1 MRRPGDTAR
10 GTPHVREMVR
20 AHRGRFAVSYVF
32 QVIGGVA
39 PLFQVLLLRAVV
51 DGLIEGRTGTA
62 QALGQIAGM
71 AGLGL
76 LGVWSTWAASVTATA
91 AAGRVIADLRSAMF
105 RRLTTM
111 PIHFYTTV
119 RPGAVVSRLTNDVNG
134 AEEMY
139 TSVIPVVVSSVTT
152 IATSLVIVAFV
163 DPRLVLLLVVVPIAV
178 AYVRKA
184 EARINELI
192 GRSFDVTKDLA
203 SAAETFV
210 SRDGAVLARQNGQT
224 AREQAAFQ
232 ERSAALAGLATGI
245 SRAAATSGAS
255 YGTAFVLI
263 TAGALA
269 MGVWLVTEQDV
280 TVGSVILIVLYLQQL
295 QAPVQRLLNTR
306 YPRMRS
312 AIALDRVEAV
322 LATAVAGDRSPAAAD
337 DASGAA
343 AGDVPGVRSSDP
355 SDPSDLDQSGAA
367 GGDAVVTPAL
377 RTRDLRFRYPP
388 VSAYSIDGLSHA
400 GDALSIPWL
409 PLVGLSGDGGVRDV
423 GGGRDGA
430 GDALDGIDLTVG
442 RGEVVAVVGASG
454 AGKSTLAT
462 VIAGLVDADSGVVEV
477 DGRPLADLDEEQR
490 AGLIAYIP
498 QDPYVLH
505 ASVRENLRYARP
517 DATDAELLAVCE
529 QVALGDLVRGLDDGL
544 DAVIG
549 EKGHRLSGG
558 ERQRLAIARAAL
570 RRPALVVLDEPTAH
584 LDTATE
590 HRVRTAMSTL
600 FAGAGV
606 VMIAHRL
613 STVRDADRIVV
624 LEHGRVA
631 QEGPHDELA
640 AVAGGGYRRLLDAGA
655 MARE

>member
-1 MRRPGDTAR
+1 MTHTGNATRA
-10 GTPHVREMVR
+10 PHVRAMAR
-20 AHRGRFAVSYVF
+20 GHRGRFAVSYVF
-32 QVIGGVA
+32 QVLGGVA

-62 QALGQIAGM
+62 QAFGQIAAM

-119 RPGAVVSRLTNDVNG
+119 RPGAVVSRVTNDVNG

-163 DPRLVLLLVVVPIAV
+163 DPRLVLLLVVVPIAI

-224 AREQAAFQ
+224 AREQATFQ
-232 ERSAALAGLATGI
+232 ERSAALAGLSTGI
-245 SRAAATSGAS
+245 SRAGATSGAS

-263 TAGALA
+263 TSGALA
-269 MGVWLVTEQDV
+269 TGVWLVTEQGI

-295 QAPVQRLLNTR
+295 QAPVQSLLNTR

-312 AIALDRVEAV
+312 SIALDRVEAV
-322 LATAVAGDRSPAAAD
+322 LAAEPARDRAAA
-337 DASGAA
+337 AA
-343 AGDVPGVRSSDP
+343 APATVGTPPAD
-355 SDPSDLDQSGAA
+355 AA
-367 GGDAVVTPAL
+367 GADDRRAAPAPAL
-377 RTRDLRFRYPP
+377 RTRGLRFRYPP

-409 PLVGLSGDGGVRDV
+409 PLVGLSGDDGVRDV
-423 GGGRDGA
+423 GGGREGT

-442 RGEVVAVVGASG
+442 RGEVVAVVGSSG

-477 DGRPLADLDEEQR
+477 DGRPLADLDEQQR

-517 DATDAELLAVCE
+517 EATDEELLAVCE

-570 RRPALVVLDEPTAH
+570 KQPALVVLDEPTAH

-600 FAGAGV
+600 FDGAGV

-624 LEHGRVA
+624 LEHGRVT

-640 AVAGGGYRRLLDAGA
+640 ALAGGGYRRLLDAGA

>member
-1 MRRPGDTAR
+1 MTRTGDANR
-10 GTPHVREMVR
+10 TPHVRDMVR
-20 AHRGRFAVSYVF
+20 AHRGRFVVSYVF
-32 QVIGGVA
+32 QVVGGVA

-62 QALGQIAGM
+62 QAFGQIAGM

-76 LGVWSTWAASVTATA
+76 LGVWMTWAARVTATA

-152 IATSLVIVAFV
+152 IATSLVIVAFI
-163 DPRLVLLLVVVPIAV
+163 DPRLVLLLVVIPVAI

-192 GRSFDVTKDLA
+192 AKSFDVVKELSST
-203 SAAETFV
+203 AETFV

-224 AREQAAFQ
+224 AREQATFQ
-232 ERSAALAGLATGI
+232 ERSAALADLSTGI

-263 TAGALA
+263 TSGALA
-269 MGVWLVTEQDV
+269 TGVWLVTEQGI

-295 QAPVQRLLNTR
+295 QAPVQALLNTR

-312 AIALDRVEAV
+312 SIALDRVEAV
-322 LATAVAGDRSPAAAD
+322 LGAEPARDRAAEAPAPGTVDTPPADAAGAD
-337 DASGAA
+337 DGRAA
-343 AGDVPGVRSSDP
+343 PA
-355 SDPSDLDQSGAA
+355 
-367 GGDAVVTPAL
+367 PAL

-409 PLVGLSGDGGVRDV
+409 PLVGLSGDDGMRDV

-462 VIAGLVDADSGVVEV
+462 VIAGLVDADSGIVEV
-477 DGRPLADLDEEQR
+477 DGRPLAALDEQQR

-505 ASVRENLRYARP
+505 ASVRENLRYAKP
-517 DATDAELLAVCE
+517 DATDDELLAVCE

-600 FAGAGV
+600 FDGAGV

-624 LEHGRVA
+624 LEHGRIT

-640 AVAGGGYRRLLDAGA
+640 AVADGGYRRLLDAGA
-655 MARE
+655 MGRE

>member
-1 MRRPGDTAR
+1 
-10 GTPHVREMVR
+10 MVR
-20 AHRGRFAVSYVF
+20 GHRGRFAVSYVF

-62 QALGQIAGM
+62 QAFGQIAAM

-119 RPGAVVSRLTNDVNG
+119 RPGAVVSRVTNDVNG

-163 DPRLVLLLVVVPIAV
+163 DPRLVLLLVVVPIAI

-192 GRSFDVTKDLA
+192 GRSFEVTKDLA
-203 SAAETFV
+203 STAETFV

-224 AREQAAFQ
+224 AREQATFQ
-232 ERSAALAGLATGI
+232 ERSAALAGLSTGI

-312 AIALDRVEAV
+312 SIALDRVEAV
-322 LATAVAGDRSPAAAD
+322 LAARPTRERPDGARAPGTAGTAPGDAT
-337 DASGAA
+337 
-343 AGDVPGVRSSDP
+343 
-355 SDPSDLDQSGAA
+355 AA
-367 GGDAVVTPAL
+367 GGRTGATPAL

-409 PLVGLSGDGGVRDV
+409 PMVGLSGDDGVRHV
-423 GGGRDGA
+423 GGGREGT

-442 RGEVVAVVGASG
+442 RGEVVAVVGSSG

-477 DGRPLADLDEEQR
+477 DGRPLADLDEQQR

-517 DATDAELLAVCE
+517 EATDEELLAVCE

-590 HRVRTAMSTL
+590 RHVRAAMSTL
-600 FAGAGV
+600 FDGAGV

-655 MARE
+655 MGRE

>member
-1 MRRPGDTAR
+1 M
-10 GTPHVREMVR
+10 
-20 AHRGRFAVSYVF
+20 SYVF
-32 QVIGGVA
+32 QVVGGVA

-62 QALGQIAGM
+62 QAFGQIAGM

-91 AAGRVIADLRSAMF
+91 AAGLVIADLRSAMF

-152 IATSLVIVAFV
+152 IATSLVIVAFI
-163 DPRLVLLLVVVPIAV
+163 DPRLVLLLVVIPVAI

-192 GRSFDVTKDLA
+192 AKSFDVVKELSST
-203 SAAETFV
+203 AETFV

-224 AREQAAFQ
+224 AREQATFQ
-232 ERSAALAGLATGI
+232 ERSAALAGLSTGI

-312 AIALDRVEAV
+312 SIALDRVEAV
-322 LATAVAGDRSPAAAD
+322 LATEPERDRAARAPATGTADGPTADAD
-337 DASGAA
+337 D
-343 AGDVPGVRSSDP
+343 
-355 SDPSDLDQSGAA
+355 
-367 GGDAVVTPAL
+367 GGTAPAPAL
-377 RTRDLRFRYPP
+377 RTRDLRFRYPA
-388 VSAYSIDGLSHA
+388 VSSYSIEGLSHA

-409 PLVGLSGDGGVRDV
+409 PLVGLSGDDGARAEAGVRV
-423 GGGRDGA
+423 EA
-430 GDALDGIDLTVG
+430 DALDGIDLTVG
-442 RGEVVAVVGASG
+442 RGEVVAVVGTSG

-477 DGRPLADLDEEQR
+477 DGRPLADLDEKQR

-517 DATDAELLAVCE
+517 DATDEELLAVCE

-590 HRVRTAMSTL
+590 QRVRAAMATL

-640 AVAGGGYRRLLDAGA
+640 AVADGGYRRLLDAGA
-655 MARE
+655 MGRE